1 MILLFHIAIAL
12 ASVAFSTYL
21 YFFPSRAKLHA
32 SYALVGL
39 TVASGTYL
47 VIASHAAMLRTCMM
61 GLLYVGVTSAVIA
74 AARQK
79 LAAQEA
85 RNKIAD

>member
-1 MILLFHIAIAL
+1 MLLLHISIAL

-21 YFFPSRAKLHA
+21 YFVPSRTKLHA

-47 VIASHAAMLRTCMM
+47 VVASHATMLRTCMM
-61 GLLYVGVTSAVIA
+61 GLLYVGITSAVIA

-79 LAAQEA
+79 LITQEA
-85 RNKIAD
+85 RSKTTD